1 MIEMKLLRNLQF
13 VRERHGRLERRIV
26 PGYVYRALARYAD
39 VYRREFGCELQPP
52 AR

>member
-1 MIEMKLLRNLQF
+1 LQF

-39 VYRREFGCELQPP
+39 VYQRTFNRTLAP
-52 AR
+52 